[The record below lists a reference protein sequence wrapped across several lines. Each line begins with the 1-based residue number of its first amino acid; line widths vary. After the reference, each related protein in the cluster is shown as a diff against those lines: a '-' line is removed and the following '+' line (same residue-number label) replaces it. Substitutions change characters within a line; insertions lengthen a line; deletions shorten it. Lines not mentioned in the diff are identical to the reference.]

1 MNNSGKRLEKLVEL
15 AWRGR
20 PEPETAGSQVFSTR
34 VAARWS
40 AGRNE
45 APDLLEELFRLGRV
59 GLAFAVVVLIAS
71 LVFHRPIESAR
82 VDILSKFAGVDTTVL
97 SGL

>member
-15 AWRGR
+15 ARRGR
-20 PEPETAGSQVFSTR
+20 PETEPAAALGFSTR

-59 GLAFAVVVLIAS
+59 GLAFAGVVLIAS
-71 LVFHRPIESAR
+71 LVFHRPVQSAR
-82 VDILSKFAGVDTTVL
+82 VDILSKFAGVDTTAL
-97 SGL
+97 SGF